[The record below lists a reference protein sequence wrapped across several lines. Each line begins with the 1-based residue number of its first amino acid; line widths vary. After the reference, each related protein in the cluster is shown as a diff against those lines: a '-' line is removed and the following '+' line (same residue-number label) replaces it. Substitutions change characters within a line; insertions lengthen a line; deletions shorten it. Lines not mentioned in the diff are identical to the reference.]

1 MQIIY
6 ILLSILVGLTVGY
19 QLRKSIVSKRTK
31 EAEENAE
38 KILEEANTQKKELL
52 LNAKDESLKIIT
64 QAKEEETKRREY
76 LSNVEQ
82 KILKKEETLEK
93 KDQDI
98 EQQKKEIDKKQND
111 VNLIKSEVEEL
122 RKKEEEELIKISKIS
137 KEEARDFLLDKVEK
151 EISGELIK
159 KIKNMEEEAKDRAED
174 KAREIIGSVIERY
187 AADYTAES
195 TVNTVLIPSDDM
207 KGRIIGREGRN
218 IQAFEKATGV
228 DLIVDDTPEAVVI
241 SSFDPI
247 RRQVAKVALEKLI
260 YDGRIHPSRIEDVV
274 EKAKKEVAAKI
285 KEAGEAAI
293 LDIGLTGI
301 PPDLTKI
308 LGRLRYRTSYGQNV
322 LNHSLE
328 VAKIATMLAA
338 ELGADQNIVK
348 KAGLFHDIG
357 KALDQDMEGSHVE
370 IGSDIAKKYGFS
382 PEVIHAIEAHHE
394 GTEPKTVEALIIKAA
409 DAISASRPGARR
421 ESMENYI
428 KRLTE
433 LENIANSFEGVEKS
447 YAIQAGREVRIIVRP
462 DDIDDLAAIKLA
474 NSIAAK
480 IEKEMFYP
488 GQIKVNVIRE
498 TRAVDYAK

>member
-6 ILLSILVGLTVGY
+6 IVIGLLAGGLVGYEV
-19 QLRKSIVSKRTK
+19 RKSLVTKRTK
-31 EAEENAE
+31 HAEASAN
-38 KILEEANTQKKELL
+38 KILEEANSQKKEIL

-64 QAKEEETKRREY
+64 EAKEEEKKRRDY
-76 LSNVEQ
+76 LGILEQ
-82 KILKKEETLEK
+82 KLLNKEDVLDKKV
-93 KDQDI
+93 QDI
-98 EQQKKEIDKKQND
+98 EKVKDGIEKSKEDLEKTKESIGEMK
-111 VNLIKSEVEEL
+111 
-122 RKKEEEELIKISKIS
+122 KKEEEELLKISKMS
-137 KEEARDFLLDKVEK
+137 KDEAKEVLLANVEK
-151 EISGELIK
+151 EMSPELIK
-159 KIKNMEEEAKDRAED
+159 KIKQMEQDAREQGEE
-174 KAREIIGSVIERY
+174 KARDIIGGVIERY
-187 AADYTAES
+187 AADYTSEA
-195 TVNTVLIPSDDM
+195 TVNTVLIPSDEM

-260 YDGRIHPSRIEDVV
+260 YDGRIHPSRIEEVV
-274 EKAKKEVAAKI
+274 DKAKKEVAAKL
-285 KEAGEAAI
+285 KEAGEAAV
-293 LDIGLTGI
+293 LDLGLTGI
-301 PPDLTKI
+301 SPDLIKI
-308 LGRLRYRTSYGQNV
+308 LGRLKYRTSYGQNV
-322 LNHSLE
+322 LNHSIE
-328 VAKIATMLAA
+328 VAKIANMLAA

-357 KALDQDMEGSHVE
+357 KALDQDMEGSHIQ
-370 IGSDIAKKYGFS
+370 IGCDIARKYGFS
-382 PEVIHAIEAHHE
+382 PEIIHAIEAHHE
-394 GTEPKTVEALIIKAA
+394 GVEPTTIEAIIIKAA
-409 DAISASRPGARR
+409 DAISAARPGARR

-447 YAIQAGREVRIIVRP
+447 YAIQAGREVRIIVKP
-462 DDIDDLAAIKLA
+462 EEIDDLSSIKLA
-474 NSIAAK
+474 NNIAAK

>member
-6 ILLSILVGLTVGY
+6 ILLSIVAGGFAGY
-19 QLRKSIVSKRTK
+19 YLRKNLISKK
-31 EAEENAE
+31 AKDAEGNAE
-38 KILEEANTQKKELL
+38 KILEEANRQKKEIL

-64 QAKEEETKRREY
+64 EAKEDETKRREY

-82 KILKKEETLEK
+82 KILKKEEVLDKKEQDIDNRK
-93 KDQDI
+93 KDI
-98 EQQKKEIDKKQND
+98 EIQQKDIAG
-111 VNLIKSEVEEL
+111 IKDAVEQI
-122 RKKEEEELIKISKIS
+122 KAKEEQELVKISGVK
-137 KEEARDFLLDKVEK
+137 KDEAKDILLERVEK
-151 EISGELIK
+151 EMSGELVK
-159 KIKNMEEEAKDRAED
+159 KIKMMEEEAKERAED
-174 KAREIIGSVIERY
+174 KAREIIGGVIERY
-187 AADYTAES
+187 AAEYTAES
-195 TVNTVLIPSDDM
+195 TVNTVLIPNDDM

-241 SSFDPI
+241 SSFDPV

-285 KEAGEAAI
+285 KEAGETAI
-293 LDIGLTGI
+293 LDVGLTGI
-301 PPDLTKI
+301 PPDLVRI
-308 LGRLRYRTSYGQNV
+308 LGRLKYRTSYGQNV

-328 VAKIATMLAA
+328 VAKIASMLAA
-338 ELGADQNIVK
+338 ELGADQTIVK

-370 IGSDIAKKYGFS
+370 IGCDIAKKFGFS
-382 PEVIHAIEAHHE
+382 PEIIHAIEAHHE
-394 GTEPKTVEALIIKAA
+394 GVEPKTVEALIIKAA

-421 ESMENYI
+421 ESLENYI

-447 YAIQAGREVRIIVRP
+447 YAIQAGREVRIIVKP
-462 DDIDDLAAIKLA
+462 EEIDDLSSIKLA
-474 NSIAAK
+474 NDIAAK

-488 GQIKVNVIRE
+488 GQIKINVIRE